1 MALRC
6 EAAISKLQTVSLL
19 NSAIVPIGRIN
30 AISAICEICEI
41 CEICDLLPTT
51 DVELE
56 FQQAAVDGGIEKFG
70 SPVGP

>member
-1 MALRC
+1 MVLRC

-30 AISAICEICEI
+30 AISEICEI